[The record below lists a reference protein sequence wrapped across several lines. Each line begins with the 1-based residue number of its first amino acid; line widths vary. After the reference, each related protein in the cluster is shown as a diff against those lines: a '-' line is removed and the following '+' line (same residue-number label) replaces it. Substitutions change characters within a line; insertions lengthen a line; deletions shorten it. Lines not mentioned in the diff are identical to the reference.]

1 MNKREL
7 FRAELAPES
16 LDESDG
22 SIGVVAYTGATVDR
36 YDHFTGER
44 YTMSMNV
51 SAEAVDLSRVDAGTA
66 PLLDSHADYSTS
78 NVLGVIIP
86 GSATFEGGALRLR
99 AKLSVDPDKAGKVAD
114 IKAGILRA
122 VSVGADLLES
132 VDTPASKGK
141 LRHVQ
146 ATRWQVLEAS
156 IVPVGAD
163 PNAQTFSRQE
173 PPIDAPG
180 SAQESKIMD
189 ETQLAAARN
198 EGAAAERERLAAID
212 QAAAVTKAPAELVAK
227 LRADGVSADDA
238 RKAILAAAQ
247 AVQVAQGV
255 SPQVAILRDAGDT
268 VIEQVKSALLAKANP
283 GNRKFQVEQANRF
296 RMKRSVDMIRELLS
310 VRGIDHSG
318 YSDERAARAYLAHSS
333 SDFPDVLG
341 DAIGKALVVQ
351 YESLPR
357 LYEAFT
363 ARGAFSGLY
372 AREPIILS
380 GIGALEEVAE
390 GAEYPEGTLGDS
402 KETYS
407 PKKYGK
413 LIAISLE
420 AILKDN
426 LDAFGRLPTM
436 QASAARNKENSIIAA
451 LFAAGSGY
459 GPTLGA
465 DSTALFN
472 SAHANLVDTG
482 SGGVPT
488 PARIDALM
496 QLIEAQ
502 TDAQGEKL
510 GLMGAKIV
518 VPSALYAQTLQ
529 YLHPSY
535 TPTSSSGVPTYTA
548 DQVHKFPFLAG
559 AKKYYVFA
567 DPMFA
572 PAIEWAQPD
581 NTDPLTLEV
590 EDSFKNDTRTYKT
603 RLWFGAAAIDY
614 RGVAMNFGE

>member
-1 MNKREL
+1 VSKRET

-36 YDHFTGER
+36 YDYWTGER
-44 YTMSMNV
+44 YTLAMDV
-51 SAEAVDLSRVDAGTA
+51 SPEAVDLARVDAGTA
-66 PLLDSHADYSTS
+66 PLLDSHADHSTD

-99 AKLSVDPDKAGKVAD
+99 AKLSVDPAKAGKVAD
-114 IKAGILRA
+114 IKAGVLRA
-122 VSVGADLLES
+122 VSVGADMLES
-132 VDTPASKGK
+132 KDTPASKGK
-141 LRHVQ
+141 LRHIQ
-146 ATRWQVLEAS
+146 ATRWQVVEAS

-163 PNAQTFSRQE
+163 ANAQTFAAQS
-173 PPIDAPG
+173 PPVEAAMPQGDMH
-180 SAQESKIMD
+180 MD
-189 ETQLAAARN
+189 EIQLAAIKDESAK
-198 EGAAAERERLAAID
+198 AERSRIAEIDRTALA
-212 QAAAVTKAPAELVAK
+212 TKADPKHVAQLK
-227 LRADGVSADDA
+227 ADGVAIDVA
-238 RKAILAAAQ
+238 RVALINAAADRDAAAPAHTQ
-247 AVQVAQGV
+247 I
-255 SPQVAILRDAGDT
+255 SLTRDAGDT
-268 VIEQVKSALLAKANP
+268 SIEQVKAALLAKANP
-283 GNRKFQVEQANRF
+283 SNKKFQSDMANRF
-296 RMKRSVDMIRELLS
+296 RMKRTIDMIRELLS
-310 VRGIDHSG
+310 VRGVDHAG
-318 YSDERAARAYLAHSS
+318 FSDERAARAYLAHSS

-363 ARGAFSGLY
+363 ARGSFSGLY

-380 GIGALEEVAE
+380 GIGTLEEVAE
-390 GAEYPEGTLGDS
+390 AAEYPEGTLGDS
-402 KETYS
+402 KEAYS

-413 LIAISLE
+413 LISISLE

-472 SAHANLVDTG
+472 SAHGNLVDTG

-510 GLMGAKIV
+510 GLMGAKIL
-518 VPSALYAQTLQ
+518 VPSALHAQTMQ
-529 YLHPSY
+529 YVHPSF
-535 TPTSSSGVPTYTA
+535 TPTSASGVPTFTA
-548 DQVHKFPFLAG
+548 DQVHKFPFFANS
-559 AKKYYVFA
+559 AYWYVVA

-581 NTDPLTLEV
+581 NTDPLTLEI
-590 EDSFKNDTRTYKT
+590 EDSFKNDCRTYKT

-614 RGVAMNFGE
+614 RGIALNRGS

>member
-1 MNKREL
+1 
-7 FRAELAPES
+7 
-16 LDESDG
+16 
-22 SIGVVAYTGATVDR
+22 
-36 YDHFTGER
+36 
-44 YTMSMNV
+44 
-51 SAEAVDLSRVDAGTA
+51 
-66 PLLDSHADYSTS
+66 
-78 NVLGVIIP
+78 
-86 GSATFEGGALRLR
+86 
-99 AKLSVDPDKAGKVAD
+99 
-114 IKAGILRA
+114 
-122 VSVGADLLES
+122 
-132 VDTPASKGK
+132 
-141 LRHVQ
+141 
-146 ATRWQVLEAS
+146 
-156 IVPVGAD
+156 
-163 PNAQTFSRQE
+163 
-173 PPIDAPG
+173 
-180 SAQESKIMD
+180 MD